1 MKNKKILTS
10 LGVIAA
16 LLIVYAV
23 ASRKD
28 RGADLPRLEKWTAAD
43 EILITRG
50 NETLRIHKKDGR
62 WLLGDAGFPADK
74 SIIDKL
80 EEKLRDLVITDIS
93 SEKPHYERFEL
104 APEEA
109 LRVTV
114 KGGGA
119 VLRDVYLGKKSSK
132 TSHTFIR
139 LAERPE
145 VFKASGMLK
154 NDFDRKAEDLRDK
167 VVFDVKR
174 EDVDSFEITY
184 RGRKTALIRV
194 KAPEKK
200 DDKKP
205 APPATAGKMPV
216 PPREPDKW
224 FFAGDVAKAVDI
236 NAVNA
241 VIGSFGPLRAR
252 SFPDLK
258 PGELRAP
265 LCTVRIAAA
274 GKTHELVIYQG
285 REKDIFPCTSPGTP
299 YVFDLQ
305 KYSVERYF
313 REAKDFNK

>member
-1 MKNKKILTS
+1 MKNRK
-10 LGVIAA
+10 
-16 LLIVYAV
+16 LLIALGAIAVLILVYFI
-23 ASRKD
+23 ASRGD
-28 RGADLPRLEKWTAAD
+28 RAADLPRLEKWTAAD
-43 EILITRG
+43 EIILSRG
-50 NETLRIHKKDGR
+50 PATVRIYRKEGR
-62 WLLGDAGFPADK
+62 WLIGDAGFPADK
-74 SIIDKL
+74 GIIDKM

-114 KGGGA
+114 KAGGA
-119 VLRDVYLGKKSSK
+119 VVRDVYLGKKSSK

-145 VFKASGMLK
+145 VFKASGNLK
-154 NDFDRKAEDLRDK
+154 YDFDKKAEDLRDK

-184 RGRKTALIRV
+184 RGAKTALIRV

-200 DDKKP
+200 EDKKP
-205 APPATAGKMPV
+205 APPAGGKMPQ
-216 PPREPDKW
+216 PPKEPDKW
-224 FFAGDVAKAVDI
+224 FFASDQSKTVDL

-252 SFPDLK
+252 SFPEIDAK
-258 PGELRAP
+258 VLRGP
-265 LCTVRIAAA
+265 LCTVRVSSA
-274 GKTHELVIYQG
+274 GKTYELAIFQG
-285 REKDIFPCTSPGTP
+285 KEKDIFPCTSPGTP

-305 KYSVERYF
+305 KYAAERYF
-313 REAKDFNK
+313 RQAKDFGK